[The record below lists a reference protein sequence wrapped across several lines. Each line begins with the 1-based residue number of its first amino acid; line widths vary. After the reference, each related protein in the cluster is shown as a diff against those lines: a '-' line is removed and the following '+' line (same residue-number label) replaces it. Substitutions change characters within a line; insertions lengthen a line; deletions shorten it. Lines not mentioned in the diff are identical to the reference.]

1 MMVIMSKP
9 HQGTV
14 FFNHSFSEAW
24 RFLEKKG
31 RVDLETQREGTA
43 FQAEANI
50 TTKGRHKGELVI
62 IFYQRGVE
70 FERSYP
76 CCWGRYYNCNRT
88 RIVMYCETLDKSI
101 P

>member
-1 MMVIMSKP
+1 MVIMSKP

-14 FFNHSFSEAW
+14 FLNHSFSEAW
-24 RFLEKKG
+24 AFLREEG
-31 RVDLETQREGTA
+31 RIDLETQRKGTP

-50 TTKGRHKGELVI
+50 TTKGRHEGEQVI

-70 FERSYP
+70 FGRSYP

-88 RIVMYCETLDKSI
+88 RIGMYCEALDKFI
-101 P
+101 R